1 MILASLI
8 QLFLHIPPWK
18 WIMLDYWIQE
28 VHTTYIQTYIHG
40 LPAHQKKL
48 CHSWMRYKLSKLIY

>member
-18 WIMLDYWIQE
+18 WIMLDHWVQQ
-28 VHTTYIQTYIHG
+28 VHTTYIQTHIHG
-40 LPAHQKKL
+40 LHKEEIVPFMDEVQAK
-48 CHSWMRYKLSKLIY
+48 